1 MLELALQCYGPIT
14 GENPQATSHAMG
26 LCWYAERYPE
36 FNALV
41 HLTGMGAELKLPAPA
56 PDALQRWATIK
67 VTARLIPGKRSRKR

>member
-1 MLELALQCYGPIT
+1 MLELALQCYGPIA
-14 GENPQATSHAMG
+14 GCNPQATSHAMG

-56 PDALQRWATIK
+56 PDALKRWASIK
-67 VTARLIPGKRSRKR
+67 ASASRAPRRKSAR